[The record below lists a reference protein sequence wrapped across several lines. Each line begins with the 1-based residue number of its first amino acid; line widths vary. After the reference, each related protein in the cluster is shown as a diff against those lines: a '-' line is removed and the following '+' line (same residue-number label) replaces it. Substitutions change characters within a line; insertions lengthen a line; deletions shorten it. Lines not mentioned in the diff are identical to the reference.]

1 VIADTNLLFGAIVDL
16 NRENFSSLF
25 VLIWS
30 SLRLCSRPYTFHHIH
45 HPFSRPAL
53 ILSLSIRHYL
63 YADDA
68 QLFFFHHSNL
78 TQASLTCRRLRNQ
91 ISSSMTPNILTL
103 NSYKTEFLLIRHEET
118 TYTIP
123 HSTLWTLTHS
133 QPHFRRLNFIIFII
147 FVNFAASDHILI
159 LKEQEPSPLFTP
171 NLTTVIFFN
180 WHTLHNLKYLN
191 RLQQI
196 QNSGTRS
203 C

>member
-1 VIADTNLLFGAIVDL
+1 MEFPKALFSAL
-16 NRENFSSLF
+16 YFSSYTPPFQQACSYFISFHSPLPLCRWCSTF
-25 VLIWS
+25 LLLS
-30 SLRLCSRPYTFHHIH
+30 SL
-45 HPFSRPAL
+45 
-53 ILSLSIRHYL
+53 
-63 YADDA
+63 
-68 QLFFFHHSNL
+68 NL

-91 ISSSMTPNILTL
+91 MTPNILPL

-196 QNSGTRS
+196 QNSDTRS